1 MDNCQALRIAN
12 GHFSELL
19 RGMGDDGWELATP
32 CSEWNV
38 RDLVGHVIAGHAH
51 LVSALTGDEVTPGPG
66 DTFDAWAARAQE
78 AAEGP
83 GVLERTVRNK
93 VFGELSGDAAVRVR
107 WSDTYVHVWDL
118 SQALGAEFTP
128 DQALAEVML
137 EWLEPLGPGLS
148 ATGQFKAVPDPGPGA
163 DAFARVLALT
173 GREASHGV

>member
-12 GHFSELL
+12 GHFAGLL

-38 RDLVGHVIAGHAH
+38 RDLVRHVVAGHAA
-51 LVSALTGDEVTPGPG
+51 LVSGLTGEQVVPGEG
-66 DTFDAWAARAQE
+66 DTFDEWVARVE
-78 AAEGP
+78 RVIERP

-118 SQALGAEFTP
+118 AQALGAEFTP
-128 DQALAEVML
+128 DQALAEAAL

-148 ATGQFKAVPDPGPGA
+148 ATGQFQAVPDPGPGT
-163 DAFARVLALT
+163 DAFTRMLALT
-173 GREASHGV
+173 GRDASRGV